1 MLEKKKAKIEE
12 KYYGLIKAKLE
23 GILKSRLAE
32 KPFYLE
38 ITASTGF
45 SPKFKQAVHNNREI
59 IFSFLTKNL
68 ILLGL

>member
-1 MLEKKKAKIEE
+1 MWEKKKTKIEE